1 MKCNVSD
8 KLYIDRTAAIM
19 TAMNYDGNGTA
30 QDASQDIAAALGCIP
45 AADVA
50 HVRHGKWV
58 KCKMSAWAY
67 RQWYECS
74 ECGEPAASS
83 YGHPARTNF
92 CSNCGA
98 KMKEWTHDD

>member
-1 MKCNVSD
+1 MADEYIEREAAIAVLWYNQDECGSAIVSD
-8 KLYIDRTAAIM
+8 IEA
-19 TAMNYDGNGTA
+19 
-30 QDASQDIAAALGCIP
+30 IP

-50 HVRHGKWV
+50 LVRHGKWV
-58 KCKMSAWAY
+58 KSKMSAWAST
-67 RQWYECS
+67 QWYECS
-74 ECGEPAASS
+74 ECGEPTASS